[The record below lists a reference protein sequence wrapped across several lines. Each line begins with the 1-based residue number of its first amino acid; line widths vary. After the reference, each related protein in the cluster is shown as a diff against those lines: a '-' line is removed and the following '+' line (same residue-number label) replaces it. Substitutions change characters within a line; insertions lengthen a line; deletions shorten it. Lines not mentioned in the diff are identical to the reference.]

1 MDKLNLYRETIMDVL
16 DAYVEKRKVSA
27 DNAEMI
33 TIFDQ
38 TKDHYQVLAMGWRK
52 YERIYLVVFHFDIK
66 DGKIW
71 AQQNASD
78 YDIIGDIEAT
88 GVPKSDIV
96 LAFHAPS
103 MRKYTDYAAA

>member
-1 MDKLNLYRETIMDVL
+1 MDKLTQYRQLIMEVL
-16 DAYVEKRKVSA
+16 TNYVNMRKVSA
-27 DNAEMI
+27 ENAEMI

-38 TKDHYQVLAMGWRK
+38 EKDHYQVLAMGWRK
-52 YERIYLVVFHFDIK
+52 HERIYLVIFHFDIK

-78 YDIIGDIEAT
+78 YDIIGDLEDK

-96 LAFHAPS
+96 LAFHTPN
-103 MRKYTDYAAA
+103 MRKYTDYAVA